1 MSTCSTTVLSLPVY
15 LALLYHSPPLPLFP
29 TIILNPNN
37 FLHSHTVYVLPS
49 NFIANTLKHN
59 DSVIPDKCTDIRRNT
74 ITMTCAVHVRAHAH
88 DDVEKL
94 ATVILNHI
102 LYLHGANM

>member
-1 MSTCSTTVLSLPVY
+1 MY
-15 LALLYHSPPLPLFP
+15 RH
-29 TIILNPNN
+29 
-37 FLHSHTVYVLPS
+37 
-49 NFIANTLKHN
+49 
-59 DSVIPDKCTDIRRNT
+59 IRVNT